1 MSSQEGVQIA
11 HVCLHCSGDCLDLTL
26 SFLRQCC
33 ETRSLAG
40 WQMHVNVN
48 REATHFQVAGRMK
61 VTIKNWHAVAS
72 WTWTTEDDVCG
83 ICRAW
88 LSSLPVLSESFG
100 PRSRA
105 LPHVHLVVHP
115 RRHAARR
122 VCTRC
127 GGSRRRLACRLGQGA
142 LFLSR
147 ARAHTRRLARRCSA
161 PLTKL
166 LCCAHAVFALL
177 PPDVHHDMAAQ
188 QKHMPNLPPKVGVC
202 ICTKAGPCDA
212 WEPGICERIC
222 SSRSGRTRRRLSFS

>member
-1 MSSQEGVQIA
+1 MN
-11 HVCLHCSGDCLDLTL
+11 
-26 SFLRQCC
+26 
-33 ETRSLAG
+33 
-40 WQMHVNVN
+40 VNVKSLP
-48 REATHFQVAGRMK
+48 VAGRMK

-147 ARAHTRRLARRCSA
+147 ARARTRRLARRCSA

-222 SSRSGRTRRRLSFS
+222 SSRSGRTRRRLSFHRARPLCRTSVVCRCPVVGARG